1 MRQHPR
7 CRALVKRA
15 TGAECSL
22 DPRWCPTLVHLVGAL
37 SNPRAQLAR
46 ASSVSARPARPRQ
59 ASATPTVKRMAKFD
73 AAQRAEVVALH
84 QGGSTV
90 PQLAKRFGAHGQTI
104 RELLVA
110 EGQEVPIA
118 RPRSLSDE
126 QLEKACELRR
136 SGLTVAAVAARVGG
150 SESSVRRALK
160 IRRL

>member
-1 MRQHPR
+1 
-7 CRALVKRA
+7 
-15 TGAECSL
+15 
-22 DPRWCPTLVHLVGAL
+22 
-37 SNPRAQLAR
+37 
-46 ASSVSARPARPRQ
+46 
-59 ASATPTVKRMAKFD
+59 MAKFD

-160 IRRL
+160 NRGV